1 MIKPGEIQ
9 KKARE
14 VGVRDQQIKDLPDFE
29 QVERETVRHLR
40 NLKI

>member
-14 VGVRDQQIKDLPDFE
+14 VGVRDQQIEKDYVSGLMKS
-29 QVERETVRHLR
+29 L
-40 NLKI
+40 NS